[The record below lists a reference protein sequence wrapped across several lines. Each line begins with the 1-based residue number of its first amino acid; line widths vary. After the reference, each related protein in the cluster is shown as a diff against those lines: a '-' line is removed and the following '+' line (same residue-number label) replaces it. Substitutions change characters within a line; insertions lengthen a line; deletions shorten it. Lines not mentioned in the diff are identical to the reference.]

1 VWTQIRLTA
10 DTLFRGAKCC
20 RQANFGVSELLVY
33 LHTCSTWHSLFLPHY
48 SVFTD
53 KYQYIQLVCVA
64 SMMAW
69 CGLGLV
75 CPNGAGFT
83 ASIFLSLQ
91 CAVRRWVLL
100 VGDTCSVE
108 CANVCV
114 CGFSLHFLSLYWEGC
129 YRTTV
134 TGCYCSEPT
143 SPSSQA
149 TRMKHWLPKSAFF
162 WKLIFSF
169 CSVTDSWCTS
179 HWGVF
184 LFLTLWK
191 VYISVILMRQNYS
204 LSEWRV
210 IYCTSCSLCCAIIT
224 TSESPLS

>member
-1 VWTQIRLTA
+1 MCLQTNTSIFNWCAWLAWWRCVDLAWFALTM
-10 DTLFRGAKCC
+10 LVLQRPFSFR
-20 RQANFGVSELLVY
+20 
-33 LHTCSTWHSLFLPHY
+33 Y
-48 SVFTD
+48 SVL
-53 KYQYIQLVCVA
+53 Y
-64 SMMAW
+64 
-69 CGLGLV
+69 
-75 CPNGAGFT
+75 AGEC
-83 ASIFLSLQ
+83 FLSGTL
-91 CAVRRWVLL
+91 AVLNVP
-100 VGDTCSVE
+100 TC
-108 CANVCV
+108 VCV
-114 CGFSLHFLSLYWEGC
+114 CGFSLHSLSLYREGC

-162 WKLIFSF
+162 WTLIFSL

-179 HWGVF
+179 YWSIF

-210 IYCTSCSLCCAIIT
+210 IYCTVCSLCCAIIT